1 MIQQSGT
8 AEPITITAKPAPI
21 KMKAKFRATVY
32 DQVPTKL
39 ASQLTAAG
47 DAVSSKL
54 DDWESKY
61 GTFVA
66 PGGD

>member
-1 MIQQSGT
+1 
-8 AEPITITAKPAPI
+8 
-21 KMKAKFRATVY
+21 MKAKFRATVY